1 MICTGKGDKTMH
13 LFDTFEGIPKG
24 NQEYGEQFKENLY
37 ACSLE
42 TVQAN
47 LSGFTNV
54 RFHKGLFPDSI
65 RGDREIENTTFGFIN
80 IDVDLHKGT
89 LECLKFFYPRMVPGG
104 ILISHDYMLEG
115 VRAAF
120 DQFMVDKP
128 EQIIDLPTT
137 QCMFVKLAD
146 TASKTINS
154 SDELQDQKVA
164 S

>member
-65 RGDREIENTTFGFIN
+65 RGDREIEIRLSASS
-80 IDVDLHKGT
+80 IS
-89 LECLKFFYPRMVPGG
+89 M
-104 ILISHDYMLEG
+104 LISIK
-115 VRAAF
+115 VRSN
-120 DQFMVDKP
+120 V
-128 EQIIDLPTT
+128 
-137 QCMFVKLAD
+137 
-146 TASKTINS
+146 
-154 SDELQDQKVA
+154 
-164 S
+164 